1 VLPGMPRKIILKQK
15 YKSRFL
21 NFKVLVEKT
30 LMSAQQ
36 GSNGP
41 QIPIVLLKE
50 GLVKQKAKTQ
60 KTTL

>member
-1 VLPGMPRKIILKQK
+1 
-15 YKSRFL
+15 
-21 NFKVLVEKT
+21 VEKT

-50 GLVKQKAKTQ
+50 GTSETKGKDAK